1 MQGRSGNDTYAVDS
15 EGDTVYEAANDG
27 VDTVNSS
34 ISYTLGDNVERL
46 VLSPNQSVSF
56 TGVIANVTTG
66 SGATAVIVPTLTV
79 SAPTGSGVLAIGD
92 SVIGAGIT
100 SGTTIIGF
108 GTGTG
113 GAGTYILS
121 TSQTVASTTMT
132 TFQDLDG
139 RGNGLNNSITGNSG
153 NNILDGSWGD
163 DTLIGGQGNDSYVV
177 DSSKDVVV
185 ESTSTLVGGGGV
197 DTVYSSSWSWTMSQG
212 VENLYL
218 FNGSG
223 GTGIGNSAANLIA
236 GDDSNNTL
244 DGKAGAD
251 TLAGGDGNDTY
262 FVDILADIVV
272 ELNNEGSDTVFTSL
286 SAYSIK
292 DLINVEHLT
301 LQGTLA
307 ASATGNLLNNTI
319 TGNSNNNVINGMEG
333 FDNINGMG
341 GSDRI
346 DGGIGNDTLDGG
358 TGNDT
363 LLGGLGDDSLSGGL
377 GTNMLTGGTG
387 ADTFVINE
395 AAKDTITDLGGT
407 DNLKVSNFGNVT
419 ATLGAA
425 WTADS
430 DTYNNGNVNITTGYN
445 VDLSGVNSGSKGFNI
460 TVKGI
465 AAASTVTTV
474 ASDTIVGSS
483 FNDTITGGD
492 AQDNI
497 SGGAGNDILNGGKG
511 NDTLSGGAGNDFFVI
526 NTPSTPATGATPAST
541 NVDTILDFVSGMDK
555 IQLSKAVFTKLDNI
569 NGGTGIG
576 EISEL
581 DFKLGTAAG
590 DGSDKI
596 FYNKANGSLWYDP
609 DGNTAAIAPVQIAI
623 LGTNT
628 TRPDLVYS
636 DIQIIA

>member
-1 MQGRSGNDTYAVDS
+1 MTDSLYSVYGND
-15 EGDTVYEAANDG
+15 
-27 VDTVNSS
+27 
-34 ISYTLGDNVERL
+34 
-46 VLSPNQSVSF
+46 
-56 TGVIANVTTG
+56 VI
-66 SGATAVIVPTLTV
+66 
-79 SAPTGSGVLAIGD
+79 
-92 SVIGAGIT
+92 
-100 SGTTIIGF
+100 
-108 GTGTG
+108 
-113 GAGTYILS
+113 
-121 TSQTVASTTMT
+121 
-132 TFQDLDG
+132 
-139 RGNGLNNSITGNSG
+139 
-153 NNILDGSWGD
+153 
-163 DTLIGGQGNDSYVV
+163 
-177 DSSKDVVV
+177 
-185 ESTSTLVGGGGV
+185 
-197 DTVYSSSWSWTMSQG
+197 
-212 VENLYL
+212 
-218 FNGSG
+218 NGSL
-223 GTGIGNSAANLIA
+223 TKLFEDNISNS
-236 GDDSNNTL
+236 
-244 DGKAGAD
+244 
-251 TLAGGDGNDTY
+251 
-262 FVDILADIVV
+262 F
-272 ELNNEGSDTVFTSL
+272 
-286 SAYSIK
+286 
-292 DLINVEHLT
+292 
-301 LQGTLA
+301 
-307 ASATGNLLNNTI
+307 NLLNNTI

-377 GTNMLTGGTG
+377 GTNMLTGGIG

-407 DNLKVSNFGNVT
+407 DNLKVSKFGNVT

-445 VDLSGVNSGSKGFNI
+445 VNLSGVNSGSKGFNI

-474 ASDTIVGSS
+474 ASGSS
-483 FNDTITGGD
+483 LNDTITGGD

-541 NVDTILDFVSGMDK
+541 NVDTILDFVSGLDK